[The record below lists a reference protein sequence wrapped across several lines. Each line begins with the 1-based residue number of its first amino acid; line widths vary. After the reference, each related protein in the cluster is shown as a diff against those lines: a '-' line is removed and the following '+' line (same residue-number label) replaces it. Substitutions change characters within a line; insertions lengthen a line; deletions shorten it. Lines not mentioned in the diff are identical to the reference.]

1 MHYLKI
7 SISPGDIPGHYIAEP
22 CEDPCEDDPDTFIE
36 EIANVGLTIFE
47 LGVDNLAAEL
57 DIRGA
62 IDIQQE
68 RIQIPDDPDGR
79 SFYFG
84 LAAQQ

>member
-36 EIANVGLTIFE
+36 ELANVGLTIFE
-47 LGVDNLAAEL
+47 LSVDKSGRRARHS
-57 DIRGA
+57 RG
-62 IDIQQE
+62 
-68 RIQIPDDPDGR
+68 
-79 SFYFG
+79 Y
-84 LAAQQ
+84 